1 MRALLVLAFA
11 LLPVA
16 FAVDG
21 GDVAGPC
28 DKFSCAK
35 ENGWEFMITRS
46 YHNYGA
52 PDSSAPQNL
61 ANAASAGI
69 QYRDV
74 YHFPCAMRD
83 ASGQVSSDIN
93 AVGRS
98 NFGTMW
104 FDIETNPD
112 SNCAWSGSQTDNCNF
127 LGELISA
134 GSSQGIRM
142 GVYASPYMW
151 SSIMGDGC
159 HVGADHGL
167 SLWYAHYDGSKSF
180 GDYSSFGGWS
190 RPAMKQYWDSVGICG
205 INADADW
212 YP

>member
-1 MRALLVLAFA
+1 MRALLILALA
-11 LLPVA
+11 VIPAV

-28 DKFSCAK
+28 NSFSCAVS
-35 ENGWEFMITRS
+35 NGWEFMITRS

-52 PDSSAPQNL
+52 PDSSAAQNI
-61 ANAASAGI
+61 ANAKAAGI
-69 QYRDV
+69 QYTDI

-83 ASGQVSSDIN
+83 AAGQVQSDIN
-93 AVGRS
+93 SVGQG

-112 SNCAWSGSQTDNCNF
+112 SSCAWSSSTTDNCNF
-127 LGELISA
+127 LGQLISA
-134 GSSQGIRM
+134 GQSAGIRM

-151 SSIMGDGC
+151 SSIMGGC
-159 HVGADHGL
+159 TVGADNQL
-167 SLWYAHYDGSKSF
+167 PLWYAHYDGSKSF

-190 RPAMKQYWDSVGICG
+190 SPAMKQYWDSVGICG